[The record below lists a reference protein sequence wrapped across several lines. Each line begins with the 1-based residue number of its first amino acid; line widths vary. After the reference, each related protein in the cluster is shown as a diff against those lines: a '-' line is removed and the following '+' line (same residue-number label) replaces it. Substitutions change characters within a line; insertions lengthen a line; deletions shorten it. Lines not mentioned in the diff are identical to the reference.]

1 MGERVIEALKSCGQG
16 VIVHSLAKIVKPEMI
31 EIGDHSRMDDFTF
44 INKWLRWYQN
54 RKILLHS

>member
-16 VIVHSLAKIVKPEMI
+16 VIIHYLPKIVKPEMI

-44 INKWLRWYQN
+44 IK
-54 RKILLHS
+54 